1 MTFPD
6 NKEFIIEL
14 SEEQISGRMVQ
25 LSISYMDILNADTL

>member
-14 SEEQISGRMVQ
+14 SEEQISGRTVQ